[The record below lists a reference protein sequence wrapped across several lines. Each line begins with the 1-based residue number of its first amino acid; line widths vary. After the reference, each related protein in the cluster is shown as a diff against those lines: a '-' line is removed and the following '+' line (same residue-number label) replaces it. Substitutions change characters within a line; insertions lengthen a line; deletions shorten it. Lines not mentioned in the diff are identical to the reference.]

1 MTGFDNSPEML
12 DHLRRNCAE
21 QDVAADVVDA
31 AFDTF
36 AFEKRFDAVIL
47 PAGSFQ
53 LIDDAGAAAAFLRRC
68 RSHLRGGGQMIFDLD
83 AEHEFLDPTSSARIW
98 QLRDGSAITL
108 TETVSHFDADSQQV
122 EYAHRYEHLQDGRT
136 ISTQSEIFRLRWW
149 RLDQIVPLLIAS
161 GFGDIVVSSGYQWR
175 REPRPDQ
182 GYACGARGLNRRDC
196 RVPGLFGFID
206 NDTAMNQPYSNALE
220 LRPYRSA
227 DLEDCMRIW
236 TAASLVGH
244 PFLSPDDIAS
254 DEPLVR
260 ETYMPMAQI
269 TVALHG
275 GHVVG
280 FIAMVGD
287 FIGALFVSPD
297 RHRLGIGRALV
308 GLEGERRAAM
318 SVEVYEDNAKARAF
332 YAALGF
338 AQTGRRD
345 RDDRGRA
352 YALVQMELLMASA
365 R

>member
-1 MTGFDNSPEML
+1 MNTGQTRGMTHEKHAAYGRLAALVYNVDKPVGLSFGDLEFYRDRLTARRAREVLEPAAGNGRVLIPLARAGFGMTGFDNSPEML

-98 QLRDGSAITL
+98 QLWDGSAITL

-136 ISTQSEIFRLRWW
+136 ISSQSEIFRLRWW

-161 GFGDIVVSSGYQWR
+161 GFGDIVVSGGYQWR

-182 GYACGARGLNRRDC
+182 G
-196 RVPGLFGFID
+196 F
-206 NDTAMNQPYSNALE
+206 TLE
-220 LRPYRSA
+220 
-227 DLEDCMRIW
+227 
-236 TAASLVGH
+236 
-244 PFLSPDDIAS
+244 
-254 DEPLVR
+254 
-260 ETYMPMAQI
+260 
-269 TVALHG
+269 
-275 GHVVG
+275 
-280 FIAMVGD
+280 
-287 FIGALFVSPD
+287 
-297 RHRLGIGRALV
+297 
-308 GLEGERRAAM
+308 
-318 SVEVYEDNAKARAF
+318 ARA
-332 YAALGF
+332 
-338 AQTGRRD
+338 
-345 RDDRGRA
+345 
-352 YALVQMELLMASA
+352 V
-365 R
+365 